1 MDKLGE
7 FTDQEISSMR
17 ERIRSLESYT
27 VFVNMLLESIGNVIE
42 GEQVSDFELSFP
54 IVRQVQDLYD
64 LKKED

>member
-27 VFVNMLLESIGNVIE
+27 VFVNMLIEAIGNVIE
-42 GEQVSDFELSFP
+42 G
-54 IVRQVQDLYD
+54 
-64 LKKED
+64 